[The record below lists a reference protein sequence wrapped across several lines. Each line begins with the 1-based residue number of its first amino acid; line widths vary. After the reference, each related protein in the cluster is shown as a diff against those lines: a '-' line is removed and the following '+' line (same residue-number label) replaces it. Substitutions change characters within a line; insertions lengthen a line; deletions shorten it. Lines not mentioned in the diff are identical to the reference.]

1 LFKRIIIL
9 RKRGFFYSA
18 SFLILD
24 LLIKASIKKK
34 TNFVAVKQIQ
44 KQMPGMLGVN
54 LQIFDYYSVI
64 GNFGYPYYQ
73 PTAVWGGVAHR
84 QADEREYQPSK
95 LPRRLG
101 RHPFKI

>member
-1 LFKRIIIL
+1 M
-9 RKRGFFYSA
+9 
-18 SFLILD
+18 
-24 LLIKASIKKK
+24 
-34 TNFVAVKQIQ
+34 AVKQIQ